1 METGHPN
8 HLQEEVDRS
17 ELSELSAVLHGLQAR
32 QALWELA
39 CRYAIALDDWDEA
52 ALGEMFAA
60 DAEFEGVTGRRA
72 IGRAGVVEYLMD
84 HPADYQ
90 ERVHTPTSQ
99 ILSEL
104 LDERAEGV
112 VNSFAG
118 HTREGASGDLL
129 ALRYDDVYVNEH
141 GQWRFARR
149 RIHTVRRILGP

>member
-17 ELSELSAVLHGLQAR
+17 ELSDILHGLQAR

-39 CRYAIALDDWDEA
+39 CRYAMALDDWDEA

-84 HPADYQ
+84 HPTDYQ

-129 ALRYDDVYVNEH
+129 ALRYDDVYVNEY

>member
-8 HLQEEVDRS
+8 RQKEKVDRS
-17 ELSELSAVLHGLQAR
+17 ESSAILRGLEAR
-32 QALWELA
+32 QALWDLA
-39 CRYAIALDDWDEA
+39 CRYAMALDDWDEG

-60 DAEFEGVTGRRA
+60 NAEFEGVTGRRA

-90 ERVHTPTSQ
+90 ERVHNPTSQ
-99 ILSEL
+99 ILSQL
-104 LDERAEGV
+104 LDGRAEGV

-118 HTREGASGDLL
+118 HTRESGSGDLL
-129 ALRYDDVYVNEH
+129 ALRYEDVYVNEH

-149 RIHTVRRILGP
+149 RIHTVRRLLGP